1 MPSLL
6 PAGTVL
12 ESNIKQQASY
22 EFKSTYAYDF
32 VNKKFIKN
40 TDGTI
45 KKLTVFDS
53 YVVWCHKALLTTRYM
68 YCIYDYYYGADKID
82 IVNLDET
89 AIELEIKRTV
99 KECLMVH
106 PLTKSVDNFTFIWT
120 DTRIDYTFE
129 LTSTLSS
136 KTLMSS
142 SIELRWNLGN

>member
-6 PAGTVL
+6 PTGTVL

-68 YCIYDYYYGADKID
+68 YCIYDYYYG
-82 IVNLDET
+82 
-89 AIELEIKRTV
+89 
-99 KECLMVH
+99 
-106 PLTKSVDNFTFIWT
+106 
-120 DTRIDYTFE
+120 
-129 LTSTLSS
+129 
-136 KTLMSS
+136 
-142 SIELRWNLGN
+142 